1 MLAQIGAFL
10 DSFAINLI
18 YVFLCVVAVYTVWSV
33 MDFRRRKRH
42 EFQHSI
48 SHSMEL
54 LGSNSSTD
62 HQPQLRG

>member
-18 YVFLCVVAVYTVWSV
+18 YVFLCVVAVYSAWSI
-33 MDFRRRKRH
+33 MDFRRKRKL
-42 EFQHSI
+42 EFRQQI
-48 SHSMEL
+48 SQSLGL
-54 LGSNSSTD
+54 LGTTPTAD

>member
-33 MDFRRRKRH
+33 MEFRRQRRL
-42 EFQHSI
+42 EFQLQLSQ
-48 SHSMEL
+48 SL
-54 LGSNSSTD
+54 DFLGTTPTTD

>member
-18 YVFLCVVAVYTVWSV
+18 YVFLCVVAVYSAWSV
-33 MDFRRRKRH
+33 MDFRRKRRR
-42 EFQHSI
+42 EYRSRI
-48 SHSMEL
+48 SKSL
-54 LGSNSSTD
+54 DILGSDPTAD

>member
-18 YVFLCVVAVYTVWSV
+18 YVFLCVVAVYTAWAA
-33 MDFRRRKRH
+33 MDFHRKRRRER
-42 EFQHSI
+42 QLLLSR
-48 SHSMEL
+48 SVDL
-54 LGSNSSTD
+54 LGTAQATD